1 MIWKRLYYVHP
12 FKLKKKYC
20 FVHKYSIFQNC
31 SKVQSSVECSS
42 IGAVS
47 MFGRI
52 MNVQL

>member
-1 MIWKRLYYVHP
+1 MIWKRSWSYVHP
-12 FKLKKKYC
+12 FKLKKKLFCSQIFC
-20 FVHKYSIFQNC
+20 FSNC